1 MKTVAQLQSEI
12 IRLKKENNICI
23 LAHSYQS
30 HEILEIADY
39 TGDSF
44 ALSKLASKAKEKT
57 LIMCGVR
64 FMAETAKILSPDKK
78 VILSHPEAGCPMAE
92 QLSVDELKR
101 LKSKYPNSAVVAYI
115 NTTTELKTECDV
127 CVTSA
132 SALDIVKKL
141 PEKEILFIPDCN
153 LGSWLAKA
161 IPDKEFHFI
170 KGGCPIHMRITPDDV
185 ERCRMSYPKA
195 VLLVHP
201 ECIKEVTEKA
211 DYAGSTTGIINYVK
225 NSENNE
231 FIIGTDNSIV
241 EHLQYEF
248 PNKKFYP
255 LSKKCICDDMRLT
268 TLVDVYNCITGDAG
282 EEIVLSE
289 ETINRALKSIE
300 AMLK

>member
-1 MKTVAQLQSEI
+1 MKTVAELQKEI
-12 IRLKKENNICI
+12 TKLKKEKNICI

-30 HEILEIADY
+30 HDILEIADY

-44 ALSKLASKAKEKT
+44 ALSKLASKAEEKT

-78 VILSHPEAGCPMAE
+78 VILSHPDAGCPMAE
-92 QLSVDELKR
+92 QLTVEELKK
-101 LKSKYPNSAVVAYI
+101 LKDKYPDAVTVAYI
-115 NTTTELKTECDV
+115 NTIAELKTECDA

-132 SALDIVKKL
+132 SAMDIVKNL
-141 PEKEILFIPDCN
+141 PQKDILFIPDCN
-153 LGSWLAKA
+153 LGSWLAKS
-161 IPDKEFHFI
+161 IPDKNFHFI
-170 KGGCPIHMRITPDDV
+170 KGGCPVHMRITIDDV
-185 ERCRMSYPKA
+185 ERCRKKHPEA

-201 ECIKEVTEKA
+201 ECIREVTEKA
-211 DYAGSTTGIINYVK
+211 DYAGSTTGIINFVR

-248 PNKKFYP
+248 PNKKFIP

-268 TLVDVYNCITGDAG
+268 TLVDVYNCLNGTSG
-282 EEIVLSE
+282 EEIILNDD
-289 ETINRALKSIE
+289 TIKKALKSIN